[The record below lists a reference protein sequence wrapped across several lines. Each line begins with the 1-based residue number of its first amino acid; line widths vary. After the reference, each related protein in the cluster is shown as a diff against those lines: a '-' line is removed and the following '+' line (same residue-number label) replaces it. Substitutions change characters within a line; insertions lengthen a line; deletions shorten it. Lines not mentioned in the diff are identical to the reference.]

1 MCKSKE
7 RKLQKKVMGILNIT
21 LDSFYNQGDFFS
33 FENAVKRGIQIYQEG
48 ADWIDIGGESTRP
61 GAEPI
66 SEDEEL
72 KRTIPVIK
80 ELKSLISIP
89 ISIDTTKPKVA
100 EAALDAGA
108 SLINDVS
115 GFCHPGMINLAVER
129 EVNICVMHMLGTP
142 ATMQYNPYYQE
153 GVISE
158 LVTFFKEKVET
169 LLSAGVKREKIILD
183 PGIGFGKTVA
193 DNLQILHNLQ
203 RFKAMGFPLLIG
215 LSRKSFMS
223 KIIHK
228 PAAELLP
235 TTIAMNTVAL
245 LANVD
250 IIRVH
255 DVGVHRNVVDMLET
269 YQKTAL

>member
-1 MCKSKE
+1 MKQQ
-7 RKLQKKVMGILNIT
+7 RKLMGILNVT
-21 LDSFYNQGDFFS
+21 EDSFYDKSNFFS
-33 FENAVKRGIQIYQEG
+33 FEKAVERGVQMYQEG
-48 ADWIDIGGESTRP
+48 ADWIDIGGESSRP
-61 GAEPI
+61 GAEAVP
-66 SEDEEL
+66 EEEEL

-80 ELKSLISIP
+80 ELTSLIPIP
-89 ISIDTTKPKVA
+89 ISIDTVKPRVA

-108 SLINDVS
+108 MLINDIS
-115 GFCHPGMINLAVER
+115 GFRHPGMIRLAR
-129 EVNICVMHMLGTP
+129 DRDAHICVMHMLGTP
-142 ATMQYNPYYQE
+142 STMQCNPYYPG
-153 GVISE
+153 GVVND
-158 LVTFFKEKVET
+158 LLTWFQEKVEN
-169 LLSAGVKREKIILD
+169 LLSAGIKREKIILD

-228 PAAELLP
+228 SAAELLP

-245 LANVD
+245 MANID

-255 DVGVHRNVVDMLET
+255 DVSVHRDVVDMLET
-269 YQKTAL
+269 YQKTVL